1 MRTMTAPERAPR
13 SSPAPGRERHLAVVD
28 PAARKRDRRARIG
41 VRCAVVAV
49 VAAVLIVVGFHVMMA
64 EGQMQLD
71 RLDQATAKEQQRYEA
86 LRLKY
91 AKRTA
96 PEAIVSRAQRM
107 GLVPATT
114 QRYLSP
120 QGLTAQDAANAGKD
134 ATASSLAGGWEKVKP
149 HLVAQP

>member
-1 MRTMTAPERAPR
+1 MTAPERAPR
-13 SSPAPGRERHLAVVD
+13 SSPAPARERHLAVVD
-28 PAARKRDRRARIG
+28 PAARKRERRARIG
-41 VRCAVVAV
+41 VRAAVAAV

-96 PEAIVSRAQRM
+96 PDAIVERAE
-107 GLVPATT
+107 GLGMVPATT
-114 QRYLSP
+114 QRYLSAP
-120 QGLTAQDAANAGKD
+120 GLTAKDAANAGKD
-134 ATASSLAGGWEKVKP
+134 ATAPSLARDWEKVKE
-149 HLVAQP
+149 HLVPQE